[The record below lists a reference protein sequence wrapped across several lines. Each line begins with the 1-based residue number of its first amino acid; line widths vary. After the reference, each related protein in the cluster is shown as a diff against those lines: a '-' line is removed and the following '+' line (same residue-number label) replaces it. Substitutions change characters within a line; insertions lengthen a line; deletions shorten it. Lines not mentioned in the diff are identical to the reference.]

1 MKGVAWF
8 QARPRVSIGMLAAF
22 AVLAV
27 GVGVWRRVAAD
38 DALTATVRKGALTS
52 RLTLAGILKPAES
65 IGYRSPLGGRET
77 EITFLAAE
85 GTRVNDGD
93 LIVRLDTT
101 EVEREL
107 QRAVQDVRQAQV
119 DLQVAEIEVQEGKAA
134 IASLEKGE
142 GALSV
147 EETRTRL
154 ELAGKKADRLR
165 QEYEQLKPL
174 MEKGFITR
182 EELKKT
188 GDELEQ
194 AEEDLALARRRS
206 QILVEETRPRDKQ
219 RNQLQLAQKEAQREN
234 VKARVEEATARA
246 RQLQEQVENCR
257 IYARRPGMVVYE
269 EYLGANPRRKIRVG
283 DRVTSSQVLVT
294 IPEVNRMLVEAS
306 ASEAD
311 IHRVQPGQTA
321 TIRLEAFP
329 DLRLSGRVVRV
340 GTLARSDDRPFDDKR
355 FDVVVEV
362 DSTDGA
368 LRPEMTARVDVLT
381 GERKDVLLLPIN
393 AVFDRGGASVAH
405 VLTRTGV
412 ETRPIEL
419 GQSSDSEV
427 EVLGG
432 LQEGERVALTDVAT
446 ASQGSRGAAPARDAG
461 GRGRLQGVP
470 SGSQLA
476 PR

>member
-1 MKGVAWF
+1 MNSIAWF
-8 QARPRVSIGMLAAF
+8 QARPRVSIGLMAAF
-22 AVLAV
+22 AVLAT

-38 DALTATVRKGALTS
+38 DELTATVRRGALTS
-52 RLTLAGILKPAES
+52 RLTLAGILRPAES
-65 IGYRSPLGGRET
+65 IGYRSPLGGRES

-85 GTRVNDGD
+85 GTRVNEGD

-101 EVEREL
+101 DVEREL
-107 QRAVQDVRQAQV
+107 QRAVQDVRQTQV

-154 ELAGKKADRLR
+154 ELAEKKMERLR

-194 AEEDLALARRRS
+194 AEEELALTRRRS
-206 QILVEETRPRDKQ
+206 QILVEQTRPRDRQ
-219 RNQLQLAQKEAQREN
+219 RAELQLAQKEAQREN
-234 VKARVEEATARA
+234 IKARVEEAIARA
-246 RQLQEQVENCR
+246 RMLQEQVENCR

-269 EYLGANPRRKIRVG
+269 EYLGTSPRRKIRVG

-294 IPEVNRMLVEAS
+294 IPEVSRMLVEAS

-311 IHRVQPGQTA
+311 VYRVQPGQA
-321 TIRLEAFP
+321 AAIRLEAFP
-329 DLRLSGRVVRV
+329 DLRLAGRVVRV
-340 GTLARSDDRPFDDKR
+340 GTLARSEDRPVDDKR
-355 FDVVVEV
+355 FDVIVEV
-362 DSTDGA
+362 DSTDA
-368 LRPEMTARVDVLT
+368 PIRPEMTARVDVLT
-381 GERKDVLLLPIN
+381 GERTDVLLLPIN
-393 AVFDRGGASVAH
+393 AVFDRAGSPVAH
-405 VLTRTGV
+405 VITRTGTD
-412 ETRPIEL
+412 TRPIEL
-419 GQSSDSEV
+419 GQSSDTEV
-427 EVLGG
+427 EVIAGVR
-432 LQEGERVALTDVAT
+432 EGERVALTDVGT
-446 ASQGSRGAAPARDAG
+446 AAAGPPRGQAPREMG
-461 GRGRLQGVP
+461 GRRLQGAP
-470 SGSQLA
+470 GGSQLA